1 MIKLLFWSLLV
12 WSLIL
17 SVELFLD
24 IIAWYYCLILFLHI
38 IPWYYSLI
46 LLLDFIP
53 WYYSLI
59 LFLDIIPWC
68 YSLIL
73 FLVLDIIP
81 CPWYYSLMLFLDIIP
96 WYYSLSLILFLKLR
110 LIVFLRQSLISSH
123 FSESILK
130 QYYCYHLISS
140 SLIKH
145 QFIIHTDWIGT
156 HTWRYQDRW
165 NHALRTTIRVV
176 HLTCSTGSRGISQE

>member
-1 MIKLLFWSLLV
+1 MISSILISSGVRSNSICAHYKLLFWSLLV
-12 WSLIL
+12 SSLIL
-17 SVELFLD
+17 SAE
-24 IIAWYYCLILFLHI
+24 
-38 IPWYYSLI
+38 
-46 LLLDFIP
+46 
-53 WYYSLI
+53 
-59 LFLDIIPWC
+59 
-68 YSLIL
+68 
-73 FLVLDIIP
+73 
-81 CPWYYSLMLFLDIIP
+81 LFLDIIP
-96 WYYSLSLILFLKLR
+96 WYYCLILFLKLR
-110 LIVFLRQSLISSH
+110 LTVFLEQSLISSH

-145 QFIIHTDWIGT
+145 QFIIRTDWIGT